1 MIWYKNYSHSVD
13 ILLVPISNLEMP
25 KKMYTD
31 SAQFPERPGDS
42 QIVGLYGGF

>member
-25 KKMYTD
+25 KKYTD

-42 QIVGLYGGF
+42 QIVGLSGGF